1 MILQAVLK
9 VPEGTNVFAQDETG
23 AYVIGDE
30 VFAQLALMA
39 PQWPRGLFPGCRAHG
54 GYELVH
60 ALLDT
65 DSEDPATLIDTLI
78 AVYEL
83 DWVLLSLCSLDTQP
97 QYDTNGDPVIE
108 DIDDGDGGTITQQV
122 QAQDVYR
129 SIPAATLLD
138 YLGDVVV
145 DDTDPENPV
154 YGRPTEAFVPS
165 GWSYSLPVSIA

>member
-39 PQWPRGLFPGCRAHG
+39 PQWPRGLFPGCRATG

-65 DSEDPATLIDTLI
+65 DSEDPATLIDSLI
-78 AVYEL
+78 AISAP
-83 DWVLLSLCSLDTQP
+83 DWELLSTMQ
-97 QYDTNGDPVIE
+97 T
-108 DIDDGDGGTITQQV
+108 
-122 QAQDVYR
+122 
-129 SIPAATLLD
+129 AT
-138 YLGDVVV
+138 
-145 DDTDPENPV
+145 
-154 YGRPTEAFVPS
+154 R
-165 GWSYSLPVSIA
+165 